1 MNAIN
6 WTLACKVTAQGLALL
21 LLTFGVT
28 WAGGAEWSLALKSSV
43 GVACG
48 WLLGHLQREVGG
60 VSVNLDALT
69 KKEKVP

>member
-1 MNAIN
+1 VNSIN
-6 WTLACKVTAQGLALL
+6 WPIVFRIALQGGALL

-60 VSVNLDALT
+60 VSVNLNALS
-69 KKEKVP
+69 KENKP